1 MRILATDH
9 QSAGTLFAHS
19 EGQRSY
25 VERLREYVG
34 DEVFLEVA
42 KDVGGLQ
49 LSIDKWRDGRDRG
62 SKTLA
67 RDHSASVDSQRMELR
82 SVEQAWFGD
91 EEPSE
96 IVHRTVSLLLDYKVV
111 QGPNLDDGPLQ
122 VELGGEP
129 ACFLV
134 AMQTTALVAHVEGKI
149 DLELLLKYLA
159 ACFYG
164 VLLTLSCFFKLYY
177 FDADGTPQK
186 NALGLHVLK
195 YVLKSQLVEFKLVVF
210 NGMVI
215 VQQQTKTVPLGISG
229 HVGRFQAVA
238 HLALPADWEVHNVAT
253 ADDDDDGLP
262 PRPRESF
269 NVDRSRR
276 WRGGTPSTRC
286 GGFATTPYS
295 HRRRR
300 AAGAGSSVVFER
312 HHGQHGQRR
321 DLHVRCPFGA
331 VLVRGE

>member
-1 MRILATDH
+1 MDIAAAHESLEDALISVLLSAHFITMRILNTEAD
-9 QSAGTLFAHS
+9 SGGVLFAL
-19 EGQRSY
+19 EDGRRSY
-25 VERLREYVG
+25 AHRLREYVG

-42 KDVGGLQ
+42 KAVGGFQ
-49 LSIDKWRDGRDRG
+49 LSIDKWRDGRDGG

-67 RDHSASVDSQRMELR
+67 RDHSAGVKHQRAELR
-82 SVEQAWFGD
+82 RVEEAWFGD
-91 EEPSE
+91 EEPSD
-96 IVHRTVSLLLDYKVV
+96 VVRKTVDLLWDCRVL

-164 VLLTLSCFFKLYY
+164 VLLILSCFFKLYY
-177 FDADGTPQK
+177 FDANGNPQK

-215 VQQQTKTVPLGISG
+215 VQLQTKTVALGIEG
-229 HVGRFQAVA
+229 HVWRFQAVVSR
-238 HLALPADWEVHNVAT
+238 ALPADWEVHNVAT

-269 NVDRSRR
+269 NVDGSCR

-295 HRRRR
+295 HRT
-300 AAGAGSSVVFER
+300 GVI
-312 HHGQHGQRR
+312 
-321 DLHVRCPFGA
+321 
-331 VLVRGE
+331 